1 MSRNDINQ
9 WQTDLLARVDSL
21 IATLQQQPAL
31 AVESVDDTRPA
42 KRPTVAKRAKYHYVK
57 AAECYQDAPFR
68 AAKHFRRAAMLGHS
82 KSMRFLGQMY
92 QSGEHLPQSDF
103 HAFAWMLLASK
114 AGDSHASDMLDA
126 LKQRLTTVLI
136 IAAARLAAERF
147 EQMCDID

>member
-9 WQTDLLARVDSL
+9 WQTDLLDRVDSL
-21 IATLQQQPAL
+21 IVTLQQQPA
-31 AVESVDDTRPA
+31 VTTESPTPPHSNPRPA
-42 KRPTVAKRAKYHYVK
+42 ATKRAKYHYIK
-57 AAECYQDAPFR
+57 AAECYEHSPFK

-82 KSMRFLGQMY
+82 KAMRYLGQMY

-103 HAFAWMLLASK
+103 HAFSWILLASK
-114 AGDSHASDMLDA
+114 AGDAQATDMLEA
-126 LKQRLTTVLI
+126 LKKRLTTASI